1 MNVQKSSKGF
11 KPHGSNTFN
20 VVQIRSKLFPCSQLN
35 VTFRYEMPT
44 AATNKRVATKPAAKP
59 KDGTEKG
66 AGKQPAK
73 KKTASG
79 GARVALNVPHVA
91 ADKAHEEG
99 RAATVLD
106 RAVLLPRHLVPL
118 SVIGLA
124 PSPRAH
130 DMRMRMSICASP
142 NGKTMRRCA
151 PACVSWQRD
160 QSLIRVAD
168 RGRCSPITTN

>member
-1 MNVQKSSKGF
+1 MA
-11 KPHGSNTFN
+11 
-20 VVQIRSKLFPCSQLN
+20 R
-35 VTFRYEMPT
+35 
-44 AATNKRVATKPAAKP
+44 AATNRGVATKPAAKP

-66 AGKQPAK
+66 AARPPAK
-73 KKTASG
+73 KKTATG

-91 ADKAHEEG
+91 ADEPHEEG
-99 RAATVLD
+99 RAATELD
-106 RAVLLPRHLVPL
+106 RAVLLPQALFPL

-130 DMRMRMSICASP
+130 DMRIRMSICASP
-142 NGKTMRRCA
+142 NAKTMRRCT
-151 PACVSWQRD
+151 PACVSWLRE